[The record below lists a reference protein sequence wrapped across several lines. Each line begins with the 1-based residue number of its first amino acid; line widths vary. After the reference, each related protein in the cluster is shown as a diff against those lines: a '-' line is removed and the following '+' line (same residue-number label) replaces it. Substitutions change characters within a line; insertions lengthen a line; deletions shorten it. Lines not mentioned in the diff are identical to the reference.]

1 MFAFI
6 VLFFPHPVN
15 GHISGFLRKFEAPAR
30 FWPSSALLTV
40 VHVFSLCPR
49 GVRQVEGARARLED
63 NLYEMSK
70 PLTRTED
77 DVDRENLLKDQVS
90 YLKDDLMRI
99 RVLKP
104 RGRC

>member
-1 MFAFI
+1 MLSPSGLDLFIFCTPLLSLKNCFAPL
-6 VLFFPHPVN
+6 LFMCPLCV
-15 GHISGFLRKFEAPAR
+15 
-30 FWPSSALLTV
+30 
-40 VHVFSLCPR
+40 CPR

-90 YLKDDLMRI
+90 HLKEQS
-99 RVLKP
+99 
-104 RGRC
+104 

>member
-1 MFAFI
+1 MCPLC
-6 VLFFPHPVN
+6 V
-15 GHISGFLRKFEAPAR
+15 
-30 FWPSSALLTV
+30 
-40 VHVFSLCPR
+40 CPR

-90 YLKDDLMRI
+90 HLKGQSYDNKN
-99 RVLKP
+99 VQASHQNE
-104 RGRC
+104 GRC